1 MSRRWGVL
9 IGLAAVTLLL
19 VRAAHADGLRLAQ
32 AWPATQPPPPEP
44 PTPETPVAGPRV
56 TLRVDNPNGR
66 LQQHTQLMWRDVCIA
81 PCGVAV
87 DPLALYR
94 VGGGTSLSSQPFK
107 LPRPAGDVFVDAQ
120 VASKINHWVG
130 LGLMIGGVVAAGYG
144 LAVWQLFNTIPS
156 NSASYDSGAEDVR
169 SFARTVGIVF
179 ISVGAVLELVGL
191 PMFFNSTSVEVR

>member
-1 MSRRWGVL
+1 VSRRWGAL
-9 IGLAAVTLLL
+9 IGLAALTLL
-19 VRAAHADGLRLAQ
+19 VARAAHGDEMRLAQ
-32 AWPATQPPPPEP
+32 AWPATTTPPPPEP
-44 PTPETPVAGPRV
+44 DAPAVGPRV
-56 TLRVDNPNGR
+56 TLRVDNQNGR
-66 LQQHTQLMWRDVCIA
+66 LQQHTPLMWRDVCIA
-81 PCGVAV
+81 PCGVTV

-94 VGGGTSLSSQPFK
+94 VGGGTALSSQPFK
-107 LPRPAGDVFVDAQ
+107 LPRPSGEVVVDAQ
-120 VASKINHWVG
+120 VASKVNHWVG

-144 LAVWQLFNTIPS
+144 LAVWKLFNTIPS